1 LKYAKEVLMR
11 WATSIIVL
19 AAILTAIACQSE
31 ETELTRGDLAA
42 ISRALEDSNLKP
54 LFEAWGDPHELLP
67 RFREGQRR
75 AEEEWRRN
83 QAAITEPW
91 DIGTTK
97 TLEILPLVDWHTS
110 APSLKGDQ
118 GVSYLVRTDEVTVL
132 FDLGRNMHQEDPSP
146 LLYNMAE
153 LGVTLDGFGVIV
165 ITHNHSDHVGGDG
178 PWRKDNTSFSLTN
191 HQIDL
196 DEKAVYTPVP
206 MTYPGLTPVHS
217 EGPTAI
223 ARGVATIGTISNPL
237 FFLGYVQEQ
246 ALAVNVEGKGIVI
259 ISGCGHQTLPKL
271 LERADALFDE
281 PVYGLLGGLHYTISD
296 SRVESF
302 GVPVLVYVGNGK
314 VPWEPFTADEVQANI
329 DLLKTYNLSMV
340 AVSGHD
346 SGDEALAL
354 FGDAF
359 GDACSVIKVGEPIV
373 ISTGD

>member
-1 LKYAKEVLMR
+1 LKYVKEVVMR
-11 WATSIIVL
+11 WATLIV
-19 AAILTAIACQSE
+19 ALTVALPFAACQSE
-31 ETELTRGDLAA
+31 QTELTREDLAA
-42 ISRALEDSNLKP
+42 ISRALEDPNLKP

-67 RFREGQRR
+67 RFRQGQQR
-75 AEEEWRRN
+75 AEDEWRRN

-110 APSLKGDQ
+110 APSLKGEQ
-118 GVSYLVRTDEVTVL
+118 GVSYLVRTDEVAVL
-132 FDLGRNMHQEDPSP
+132 FDLGRNTDQEDPSP
-146 LLYNMAE
+146 LLHNMAE
-153 LGVTLDGFGVIV
+153 LGVTLDDFGAIV
-165 ITHNHSDHVGGDG
+165 ITHNHGDHVGGDG

-196 DEKAVYTPVP
+196 GEKAVYTPVP

-217 EGPTAI
+217 ESPTAI

-237 FFLGYVQEQ
+237 FFFGYVEEQ

-271 LERADALFDE
+271 LERVDALFAE

-296 SRVESF
+296 SRLEWF
-302 GVPVLVYVGNGK
+302 GVPVLVYAGNGK
-314 VPWEPFTADEVQANI
+314 VPWEPITADEVQANI
-329 DLLKTYNLSMV
+329 DLLKTFNPSIV
-340 AVSGHD
+340 AVSAHD

-359 GDACSVIKVGEPIV
+359 GDAFSVTKVGEPIV
-373 ISTGD
+373 ISAGG

>member
-1 LKYAKEVLMR
+1 
-11 WATSIIVL
+11 
-19 AAILTAIACQSE
+19 
-31 ETELTRGDLAA
+31 
-42 ISRALEDSNLKP
+42 
-54 LFEAWGDPHELLP
+54 
-67 RFREGQRR
+67 
-75 AEEEWRRN
+75 
-83 QAAITEPW
+83 
-91 DIGTTK
+91 
-97 TLEILPLVDWHTS
+97 
-110 APSLKGDQ
+110 
-118 GVSYLVRTDEVTVL
+118 
-132 FDLGRNMHQEDPSP
+132 
-146 LLYNMAE
+146 
-153 LGVTLDGFGVIV
+153 
-165 ITHNHSDHVGGDG
+165 
-178 PWRKDNTSFSLTN
+178 
-191 HQIDL
+191 
-196 DEKAVYTPVP
+196 
-206 MTYPGLTPVHS
+206 
-217 EGPTAI
+217 
-223 ARGVATIGTISNPL
+223 VATIGTISNPL

-281 PVYGLLGGLHYTISD
+281 PFYGLLGGLHYTISD

-359 GDACSVIKVGEPIV
+359 GDAFSVIKVGEPIV